1 MDTLFC
7 PAMFQC
13 PPPVTTAPCKR
24 LAWRKK
30 SRCPSLKQ
38 SNRIHFE
45 SKFSCRLRI
54 LMHSTTVEQLQSR
67 VNSARSAKVTIHFA
81 YRSRGRS
88 HVNLNVELAHSLA
101 RVHAHAGGYHPQ
113 WHGPSADVWAPPRAA
128 GGSAGEDGAKK
139 RNFRGAIFLSCET
152 RSFAKTR
159 SRLTERKVEQK
170 AGCFSQS
177 EEAQRVTRW
186 CQWARWDY

>member
-1 MDTLFC
+1 MYYNYVSEIILRRIGADRT
-7 PAMFQC
+7 
-13 PPPVTTAPCKR
+13 CK
-24 LAWRKK
+24 
-30 SRCPSLKQ
+30 
-38 SNRIHFE
+38 
-45 SKFSCRLRI
+45 SKRR
-54 LMHSTTVEQLQSR
+54 T
-67 VNSARSAKVTIHFA
+67 
-81 YRSRGRS
+81 G
-88 HVNLNVELAHSLA
+88 SLA
-101 RVHAHAGGYHPQ
+101 RVRAGGYHPQ

-128 GGSAGEDGAKK
+128 GGSAGEDGAE
-139 RNFRGAIFLSCET
+139 NHFFCDAIFLSCET